1 MDLELENILTPERK
15 KILKIAAITLFIV
28 IGLFEGVFFYVKSAI
43 RPEAY
48 EQQVLDAIKKQTGQ
62 DIKINGEVKFKIL
75 PSPKLVFSDIAS
87 YSTSTT
93 SVPTFSIEKVEI
105 YITPM
110 SVFSHQIELS
120 GIKLVRPVLSI
131 ERAEDNTIHW
141 DWLNSKL
148 LKALDGDN
156 NKGVSLPLFI
166 DYGELRYRDPLN
178 AKEFLIE
185 NINANTTYSP
195 QISLNGTLDS
205 SGHGFGFIIDSK
217 TTGLPVTGSAFP
229 LNIKITDA
237 YSNVLTIQSVMD
249 LSGDSPKVIGNFD
262 LNSIDVEKMLQS
274 SYARN
279 SDEID
284 EAPLT
289 LNFKGAWTLVDD
301 ALQMQEV
308 VLSGMGSEGKGK
320 GSIGWN
326 NWYPTFG
333 VDLDFD
339 HIDYHQWKRLAESY
353 AKVAKALA
361 ESEDQPSYEYYKEN
375 PLPENIE
382 LKFNINAQKV
392 LSGKEEWKDIKI
404 NGVLD
409 KGALTINQCD
419 INLNGDGLLSIF
431 GVVSQGGNGDLRFEG
446 NMESK
451 GKSLRDAI
459 TMFYP
464 AGSDLPTIGTGEFSI
479 RSNLYA
485 NATQIR
491 IFEASATI
499 DDTPISGALTA
510 YLDSQLRID
519 AKVKLNDVNFD
530 TIRDTLRKQS
540 IEDTKAKDAGAPAPV
555 RPTTGFDWL
564 RRLSTRLDVKVYVD
578 NFTFM
583 ERKGDRV
590 SFALYAYAGD
600 LRITNL
606 QLIYPDGVSEA
617 NCTVD
622 VRGQLPFI
630 SMMVNADQ
638 VDTRYF
644 SMLAESEENYPV
656 PVNNVKTNKK
666 RSKIKEEPK
675 PEPAQQA
682 EKTLSEKLDIE
693 KMDTPVP
700 LAWMDNFNGNF
711 DITLRKF
718 IHKNVFVDKVKL
730 QAKLDNKKIMI
741 QKLSFVYSQAQTNII
756 GTIFGGK
763 VPGMAISFTMANA
776 DIYEIMKPIINI
788 KNISGMT
795 SLSGVINTN
804 GWSFHEWLQQMDANL
819 LIAARGV
826 KVEGINLNGVSNVV
840 DVARSSADVFN
851 NVNNVLT
858 KGATEFSVD
867 GSMNIQDGE
876 LRSPSLTLRSGL
888 VTGTIAGGVKLE
900 SMVGQFSVLF
910 RFANLLSD
918 TIPTMIIQLSGN
930 MNKPDLKVDTA
941 SLEDFVARRNVGK

>member
-1 MDLELENILTPERK
+1 MELENILTPERK
-15 KILKIAAITLFIV
+15 KLLKVIAITLFV
-28 IGLFEGVFFYVKSAI
+28 VVGLFEGVFFYVKSAI

-48 EQQVLDAIKKQTGQ
+48 EQQVLEAIKKQTGQ
-62 DIKINGEVKFKIL
+62 DIKINGEVKFKIM
-75 PSPKLVFSDIAS
+75 PSPKLVFSDVAS

-93 SVPTFSIEKVEI
+93 SVPTFSIERVEI

-120 GIKLVRPVLSI
+120 GVKLVHPVLSI

-141 DWLNSKL
+141 DWINSKL
-148 LKALDGDN
+148 LKAMNGEN
-156 NKGVSLPLFI
+156 GKGVSLPLYI
-166 DYGELRYRDPLN
+166 DYGELRYKDTLN
-178 AKEFLIE
+178 NKDILVE
-185 NINANTTYSP
+185 NINASTTTGS
-195 QISLNGTLDS
+195 QITLNGTFDTA
-205 SGHGFGFIIDSK
+205 GHGFGFSIDSK
-217 TTGLPVTGSAFP
+217 PNNMPVEGAAFP
-229 LNIKITDA
+229 FNISFADA
-237 YSNVLTIQSVMD
+237 YKNTLVVQSVIDM
-249 LSGDSPKVIGNFD
+249 SGDLPKIIGNFS
-262 LNSIDVEKMLQS
+262 LNSVDVEKMLQS

-279 SDEID
+279 VDDGDTE
-284 EAPLT
+284 PLT
-289 LNFKGAWTLVDD
+289 LSFMGKWALVNDTM
-301 ALQMQEV
+301 QMDEV
-308 VLSGMGSEGKGK
+308 TLSGMGSEGKGK
-320 GSIGWN
+320 GSLAWN

-339 HIDYHQWKRLAESY
+339 HIDSLQWKRLAESH
-353 AKVAKALA
+353 AKVARALA
-361 ESEDQPSYEYYKEN
+361 EVDDIQDYDYYKEN
-375 PLPENIE
+375 PLPNNIE
-382 LKFNINAQKV
+382 FKFNINAQK
-392 LSGKEEWKDIKI
+392 LLAGKEEWKDIKI

-409 KGALTINQCD
+409 RGALTINQCD
-419 INLNGDGLLSIF
+419 INLKNDGLLSIF
-431 GVVSQGGNGDLRFEG
+431 GVISQGGNGELRFEG
-446 NMESK
+446 NMEAK

-464 AGSDLPTIGTGEFSI
+464 AGGDLPTIGTGEFSI
-479 RSNLYA
+479 SSNLYA
-485 NATQIR
+485 NATQLR
-491 IFEASATI
+491 LFEANAVVDS
-499 DDTPISGALTA
+499 TPVSGALTA
-510 YLDSQLRID
+510 YFDSQLRID
-519 AKVKLNDVNFD
+519 AKIKLNDVNFD

-540 IEDTKAKDAGAPAPV
+540 IEDTKAKDAGEPAPV
-555 RPTTGFDWL
+555 RSAIGLDWL
-564 RRLSTRLDVKVYVD
+564 RKLSTRLDVKVYVD

-590 SFALYAYAGD
+590 SFALYAYGGD
-600 LRITNL
+600 LRLTNV

-617 NCTVD
+617 NCTID
-622 VRGQLPFI
+622 ARQPLPYI
-630 SMMVNADQ
+630 SLMVNADQ
-638 VDTRYF
+638 VDTHYF
-644 SMLAESEENYPV
+644 SMLAESKENYPTPV
-656 PVNNVKTNKK
+656 PESKTRKKFKGREEVKPQ
-666 RSKIKEEPK
+666 IAKE
-675 PEPAQQA
+675 A

-700 LAWMDNFNGNF
+700 LAWMDNFNGAF

-718 IHKNVFVDKVKL
+718 IHKNVFMDKVKL
-730 QAKLDNKKIMI
+730 QARLDNKKMQI
-741 QKLSFVYSQAQTNII
+741 QKLSFVYSQAQTNILGVI
-756 GTIFGGK
+756 YGGK
-763 VPGMAISFTMANA
+763 VPGMEISFTMANA

-804 GWSFHEWLQQMDANL
+804 GWSFHEWLQQMDAKL

-900 SMVGQFSVLF
+900 SMIGQFTVLF

-918 TIPTMIIQLSGN
+918 TIPTMIIQLAGN
-930 MNKPDLKVDTA
+930 MNKPELKVDTA

>member
-1 MDLELENILTPERK
+1 MDLELENILTQERK
-15 KILKIAAITLFIV
+15 KFIKLAAIIVFIV
-28 IGLFEGVFFYVKSAI
+28 IGLFEGVFFYVKNAI

-62 DIKINGEVKFKIL
+62 DIKINGDVKFKIL
-75 PSPKLVFSDIAS
+75 PSPKLVFSDVAS

-110 SVFSHQIELS
+110 SVFLHQVQLS
-120 GIKLVRPVLSI
+120 GVKLVRPVLSI
-131 ERAEDNTIHW
+131 ERAEDNIVHW
-141 DWLNSKL
+141 DWLNTKL
-148 LKALDGDN
+148 LKALTGDN

-166 DYGELRYRDPLN
+166 DDGELRYKDPLN
-178 AKEFLIE
+178 AKEILVE
-185 NINANTTYSP
+185 NINASTSYSP

-205 SGHGFGFIIDSK
+205 AGHGFGFSIDSK
-217 TTGLPVTGSAFP
+217 TNGMPVSGMAFP

-237 YSNVLTIQSVMD
+237 YRNTLSVESVMD
-249 LSGDSPKVIGNFD
+249 LSGDSAKVIGNFD
-262 LNSIDVEKMLQS
+262 LTSVDVEKMLQS

-279 SDEID
+279 MDQGDE
-284 EAPLT
+284 EPLT
-289 LNFKGAWTLVDD
+289 LNFKGKWTLVDD

-308 VLSGMGSEGKGK
+308 SLSGMGSEGQGK
-320 GSIGWN
+320 GSLAWN

-339 HIDYHQWKRLAESY
+339 HIDYTQWKRLAESH

-361 ESEDQPSYEYYKEN
+361 ESDDPQDYVYYKEN
-375 PLPENIE
+375 PLPDNIE
-382 LKFNINAQKV
+382 FKFNINAQKV
-392 LSGKEEWKDIKI
+392 LSGKEAWKNIKV

-419 INLNGDGLLSIF
+419 INLDSDGLLSIF
-431 GVVSQGGNGDLRFEG
+431 GVISQGGNGDLRFEG

-464 AGSDLPTIGTGEFSI
+464 SGSDLPTIGTGEFSMH
-479 RSNLYA
+479 SNLYV
-485 NATQIR
+485 NATQVR
-491 IFEASATI
+491 IFEANAI
-499 DDTPISGALTA
+499 LDGTPISGALTA
-510 YLDSQLRID
+510 YLDGQLRID

-530 TIRDTLRKQS
+530 TVRDKLREQS

-555 RPTTGFDWL
+555 RPNMGFDWL
-564 RRLSTRLDVKVYVD
+564 RNLSTRLDIKVYVD

-622 VRGQLPFI
+622 VRGPLPYI
-630 SMMVNADQ
+630 NLMVNADQ

-644 SMLAESEENYPV
+644 SMLAESKENYPT
-656 PVNNVKTNKK
+656 PIADVKPGKK
-666 RSKIKEEPK
+666 KSKAKEEPK
-675 PEPAQQA
+675 QDDVKEAQ
-682 EKTLSEKLDIE
+682 KTISEKLDIE

-700 LAWMDNFNGNF
+700 LAWMDNFNGGF

-718 IHKNVFVDKVKL
+718 IHKNIFIDKVKL
-730 QAKLDNKKIMI
+730 QARLDNKKLQI

-756 GTIFGGK
+756 GTVYGGK
-763 VPGMAISFTMANA
+763 VPGMDISFTMANA
-776 DIYEIMKPIINI
+776 DIYEIMRPIINI
-788 KNISGMT
+788 KNISGMA

-804 GWSFHEWLQQMDANL
+804 GWSFNEWLQQMDAKL

-840 DVARSSADVFN
+840 DVAR
-851 NVNNVLT
+851 
-858 KGATEFSVD
+858 
-867 GSMNIQDGE
+867 
-876 LRSPSLTLRSGL
+876 
-888 VTGTIAGGVKLE
+888 
-900 SMVGQFSVLF
+900 
-910 RFANLLSD
+910 
-918 TIPTMIIQLSGN
+918 
-930 MNKPDLKVDTA
+930 
-941 SLEDFVARRNVGK
+941 